1 MTNSAAMKELVAN
14 LQAVTACS
22 EIGYLVA
29 EERISLYGYSLHQDP
44 KYLGEYQDF
53 QQRVQD
59 VLARESVGAAGS
71 DHERVVRAR
80 VEQGYRDF
88 TAAASDL
95 ITSSQSNATANKR
108 LGDARDQLTEAV
120 EALVSHWEKQSQDL
134 YDRALLT
141 SAAGYR
147 LIVFWLDSWQC
158 LWVQL

>member
-14 LQAVTACS
+14 LQAVTAWS

-44 KYLGEYQDF
+44 KYLEEYHDF

-80 VEQGYRDF
+80 VEQGYRVSPQRPPILLRRCRVMLLPIS
-88 TAAASDL
+88 AC
-95 ITSSQSNATANKR
+95 
-108 LGDARDQLTEAV
+108 DARDQLTEAV

-147 LIVFWLDSWQC
+147 LIVFRLDSSQC